1 MGPSGNRLKAK
12 VFHSPK
18 KVRPVQSDDC
28 TGVTLRVSHIVA
40 PLVWSRALPQGELL
54 STYGYCSASLR
65 GVCWKMAQ
73 RTILIQS
80 KTHLSIKHG
89 LLCITVEDGTCATVP
104 LEDVWVVIIES
115 HITTITVAC
124 MSKLMDAG
132 IGLMVCG
139 RDHMPNGLLLP
150 LGAHSRHAGIVEDQ
164 LAMSLPFK
172 KQLWKRIV
180 EVKII
185 NQAEV
190 LDQMGI
196 SGDALRGYAKSVT
209 SGDKDN
215 REGAAAAEYFKCL
228 IADGTR
234 RSSAESA
241 ALDYGYGVLRAG
253 IGRAAVGGG
262 WLVSQGIH
270 HHSVYNAFNL
280 VDDLIEPFRPLID
293 LIVMSYGLE
302 EPLEPKDKALLARVF
317 EHVMT
322 IDGKRC
328 GCQQCI
334 EMMLASLRT
343 AVLDKDPKKLLL
355 PRLEGL
361 ELVKME

>member
-1 MGPSGNRLKAK
+1 
-12 VFHSPK
+12 
-18 KVRPVQSDDC
+18 
-28 TGVTLRVSHIVA
+28 
-40 PLVWSRALPQGELL
+40 
-54 STYGYCSASLR
+54 
-65 GVCWKMAQ
+65 MAQ

-89 LLCITVEDGTCATVP
+89 LLSIAMEDGNNATVP
-104 LEDVWVVIIES
+104 LEDIWVVIIES
-115 HITTITVAC
+115 HLTTVTVAC

-150 LGAHSRHAGIVEDQ
+150 LGAHSRHARIVEDQ
-164 LAMSLPFK
+164 LAMTLPFK
-172 KQLWKRIV
+172 KRLWKRIV
-180 EVKII
+180 ETKIV
-185 NQAEV
+185 NQAAV
-190 LDQMGI
+190 LDEIGI
-196 SGDALRGYAKSVT
+196 PSNVLRGHAKRVM

-215 REGAAAAEYFKCL
+215 REGTAAAEYFKCL

-234 RSSAESA
+234 RNSAESA

-280 VDDLIEPFRPLID
+280 VDDLIEPFRPLVD
-293 LIVMSYGLE
+293 LIVMSYGIE
-302 EPLEPKDKALLARVF
+302 GPLEPKDKALLARVF

-334 EMMLASLRT
+334 EAMLSSLRT

-355 PRLEGL
+355 PKLEGL

>member
-18 KVRPVQSDDC
+18 KVRPVQPDDC

-40 PLVWSRALPQGELL
+40 PLVWSCALPQGELL

-196 SGDALRGYAKSVT
+196 SGDVLRGYAKSVT